1 MKLPLFIAT
10 IFLARLKATNGDEN
24 TSPST
29 SSSTGGDVIKTPT
42 YAQSMEDAIK
52 EMIQDFSHM
61 TSLHESLV
69 QHPFFSH
76 GSDDIK
82 SSSGSKPFST
92 WGSFGALTRWSPRY
106 EVIDDDKSFQVKLDV
121 PGFHYHEMDV
131 RLDAGG
137 RVLTISGNKESN
149 VHETSQDDKEK
160 KAGERDDKEDREGNF
175 EFTSH
180 SSTSFQQRFTLDP
193 SIDTSHMTANLVNG
207 VLEVRA
213 PRKHGSWN
221 KKHIPITQFDSDV
234 FEKLMAANENGDM
247 PTVAEE

>member
-1 MKLPLFIAT
+1 MKLTLAT
-10 IFLARLKATNGDEN
+10 IFLALLKVTNGDEN
-24 TSPST
+24 PSPST
-29 SSSTGGDVIKTPT
+29 SSSTGDVIKTPT
-42 YAQSMEDAIK
+42 YAQSMEDAIN

-69 QHPFFSH
+69 HHPFFSH
-76 GSDDIK
+76 GSDDNIK

-121 PGFHYHEMDV
+121 PGFHFHEMDV
-131 RLDAGG
+131 RLDAGE
-137 RVLTISGNKESN
+137 RVLTISGIKESN
-149 VHETSQDDKEK
+149 VHETSQDDKET
-160 KAGERDDKEDREGNF
+160 KASERGDKEDREGKF

-180 SSTSFQQRFTLDP
+180 SSTSFQQKFTLDP

-207 VLEVRA
+207 VLEIRA
-213 PRKHGSWN
+213 PRKHGYWN

-234 FEKLMAANENGDM
+234 FEKLMAADEDGDR
-247 PTVAEE
+247 PTVRKE